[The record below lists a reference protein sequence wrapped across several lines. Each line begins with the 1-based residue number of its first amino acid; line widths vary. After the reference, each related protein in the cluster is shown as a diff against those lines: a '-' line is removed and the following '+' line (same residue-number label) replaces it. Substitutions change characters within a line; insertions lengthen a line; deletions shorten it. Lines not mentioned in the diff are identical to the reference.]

1 MDITVKTKG
10 VENVKSVIGHY
21 DYLFS
26 YFLLYSYCFYYFTIF
41 SSMWQI
47 ALRYF
52 YVQYKLQVI
61 YLLIFHIPII
71 LNIVSK
77 FSLTIVLLVT
87 FHCCVYQLREFILNL
102 CLLVD

>member
-21 DYLFS
+21 DYFFS

-61 YLLIFHIPII
+61 YYANLPYSYYSQYTVIIFSDNSVAGYIALLCISIA
-71 LNIVSK
+71 
-77 FSLTIVLLVT
+77 
-87 FHCCVYQLREFILNL
+87 
-102 CLLVD
+102 

>member
-61 YLLIFHIPII
+61 YYANLPYSYYSQYTVIIFFDNSVAGYIALLCISIA
-71 LNIVSK
+71 
-77 FSLTIVLLVT
+77 
-87 FHCCVYQLREFILNL
+87 
-102 CLLVD
+102 

>member
-1 MDITVKTKG
+1 
-10 VENVKSVIGHY
+10 
-21 DYLFS
+21 
-26 YFLLYSYCFYYFTIF
+26 
-41 SSMWQI
+41 MWQI

-87 FHCCVYQLREFILNL
+87 LHCCVYRVNL
-102 CLLVD
+102 FSIYVCLLTEIEFDVGVEGQLIYA